1 MPLMFVLMMCLLGIG
16 IALFRRS
23 PEAFLDGPSED
34 MPTRLLR
41 WAAGLL
47 SAQRAEWGQ
56 AMLGELDHLDGR
68 IRRWR
73 FALGCVIAALLLPPW
88 GRAAAGVWAMIA
100 VAVASVGLYASV
112 AIRYGLGAGD
122 WVAAAILVVFLAGYL
137 LAASALLRR
146 PGVAIPGLLCGLFV
160 ALVWLAMS
168 GFTFYGV
175 IAPDI
180 VKWHRLVLV
189 IAVPLVVGAAGTLWG
204 GDAVVGRRVA
214 RLAAISAG
222 LGLYLYGTLAVAVLG
237 AGGPPEDTG
246 WSVRYIVSDR
256 LGNNMVDLL
265 LLSLVTA
272 TVGWAGAAATARLR
286 SRSPAP
292 TLPGPFISTANAGTE
307 EEV

>member
-1 MPLMFVLMMCLLGIG
+1 MMCLLGVG

-23 PEAFLDGPSED
+23 PQAFLDGPSED

-47 SAQRAEWGQ
+47 SPQRGEWGQ

-68 IRRWR
+68 GRRWR
-73 FALGCVIAALLLPPW
+73 FTLGCVIAALLLPPW
-88 GRAAAGVWAMIA
+88 GRAAAGVWAMAA
-100 VAVASVGLYASV
+100 VAAGSVGLYASV
-112 AIRYGLGAGD
+112 AIRYGLGVGD

-146 PGVAIPGLLCGLFV
+146 PGFAIPGLLGGLFV
-160 ALVWLAMS
+160 ALAWLTMS

-175 IAPDI
+175 IGTIPTTWEKLALYI
-180 VKWHRLVLV
+180 G
-189 IAVPLVVGAAGTLWG
+189 VPLVVGAAGTLWSR
-204 GDAVVGRRVA
+204 DAVAGRRVA
-214 RLAAISAG
+214 RLAAISGG

-237 AGGPPEDTG
+237 SGGPPETG
-246 WSVRYIVSDR
+246 WTVRYIVSDR
-256 LGNNMVDLL
+256 LANNLVHHLL

-286 SRSPAP
+286 HGSPAP
-292 TLPGPFISTANAGTE
+292 ALPGPFIPAANPGTE
-307 EEV
+307 EEA